1 MNFELTGDRIVGMKI
16 LGYEFE
22 WDMGCVRKSNWKVPS
37 PEMGE
42 AAGRWDLRGK
52 DEFSFR
58 CVKFEVSEILVEIL
72 SRQWYKGLE
81 LERNVRL
88 KE

>member
-42 AAGRWDLRGK
+42 AAGRGIWGGKMSSVLDVLSLRYQK
-52 DEFSFR
+52 S
-58 CVKFEVSEILVEIL
+58 
-72 SRQWYKGLE
+72 
-81 LERNVRL
+81 
-88 KE
+88 